1 MTVGVIAKI
10 GDFFKKIGSGVVNVA
25 KKVWN
30 NVAKPIGGAL
40 IPAIESSGH
49 PAGLAAG
56 QIWRAAAPIAD
67 RLLGSR

>member
-1 MTVGVIAKI
+1 MAPGFFAKVGN
-10 GDFFKKIGSGVVNVA
+10 FFKKIGSGVVKVA
-25 KKVWN
+25 KKVWD
-30 NVAKPIGGAL
+30 VAKPIGGAL